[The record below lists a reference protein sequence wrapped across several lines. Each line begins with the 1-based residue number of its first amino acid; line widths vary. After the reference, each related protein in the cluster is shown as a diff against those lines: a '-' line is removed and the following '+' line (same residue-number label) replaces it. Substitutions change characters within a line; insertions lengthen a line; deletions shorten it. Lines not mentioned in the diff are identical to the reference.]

1 MPRYVFWDS
10 DNTLVDTAAHH
21 WNKHAQV
28 LKARGIILEPA
39 HDGERIYTNNGAQNW
54 EWLSAERGLDMP
66 LDDYLDA
73 IDKWYFDH
81 IGEIQIRSGVL
92 DALDLLDQKS
102 IPMAVVSN
110 GRRRSVMAALNA
122 KNLTPRF
129 RFILC
134 KEDYEGRKPDPTP
147 YLAARTRMAQIVGCD
162 IATAECLVIEDD
174 PKGVESARAAGMKVL
189 HRPMGS
195 DSIEEFLK
203 NLTGFF

>member
-39 HDGERIYTNNGAQNW
+39 RDGKSIYTNNGAQNW

-81 IGEIQIRSGVL
+81 IGEIHIRSGVPEAIL
-92 DALDLLDQKS
+92 AL
-102 IPMAVVSN
+102 
-110 GRRRSVMAALNA
+110 
-122 KNLTPRF
+122 F
-129 RFILC
+129 
-134 KEDYEGRKPDPTP
+134 
-147 YLAARTRMAQIVGCD
+147 
-162 IATAECLVIEDD
+162 
-174 PKGVESARAAGMKVL
+174 AG
-189 HRPMGS
+189 G
-195 DSIEEFLK
+195 
-203 NLTGFF
+203 